1 MSSST
6 KPTIVIVDGAWT
18 DASSFTGVQKIL
30 SADGFDVLEFGEHS
44 SDRPLFS
51 APVAA
56 GASKGCPGVF
66 FCRAGQGLFSQRL
79 PEGHKVTST
88 ARPPSNGLRSTTFQR

>member
-30 SADGFDVLEFGEHS
+30 SADGFDVVEFGEHS

-56 GASKGCPGVF
+56 GSIEGMSRGLLLPGGP
-66 FCRAGQGLFSQRL
+66 RALL
-79 PEGHKVTST
+79 ST
-88 ARPPSNGLRSTTFQR
+88 AARGA